1 MKGSSVNFTWTF
13 IGDPIAIDW
22 GIKKAGENTFASDG
36 KIFSLSKDGTEV
48 INSAYKGRVSGT
60 RSGNVQSAQVVFT
73 LNNISISDMKSYL
86 CILRQGFGPN
96 SDQFA
101 DLELI
106 VEGNYG

>member
-1 MKGSSVNFTWTF
+1 MNFTWTF
-13 IGDPIAIDW
+13 IGDPITIEW
-22 GIKKAGENTFASDG
+22 GIKKDGENTFASNG
-36 KIFSLSKDGTEV
+36 KIFSLGKDGTAQ
-48 INSAYKGRVSGT
+48 INAAYKGRVSGT

-86 CILRQGFGPN
+86 CILIQGFGQD